1 MDDEGTDRRRNPIST
16 PPEAMLSGRTVED
29 LA

>member
-1 MDDEGTDRRRNPIST
+1 MDEGTDRRRNPIST
-16 PPEAMLSGRTVED
+16 PPKAVLIGRTVED